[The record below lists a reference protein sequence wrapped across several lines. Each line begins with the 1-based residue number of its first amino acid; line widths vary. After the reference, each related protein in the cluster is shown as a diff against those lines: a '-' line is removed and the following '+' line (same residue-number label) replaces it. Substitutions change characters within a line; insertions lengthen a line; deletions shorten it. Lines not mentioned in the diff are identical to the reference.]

1 MCPAAAPSRSPG
13 RFVLWRW
20 LAASAAIWTVFG
32 VLTYEAARRPYLG
45 PDLALARWVQ
55 SVDWGPLTPAFPLIN
70 QMAGTEGA
78 VVSALVVGAVAVVD
92 WRAVPFAAFVEIGAT
107 QTYSIVNGALRAPRP
122 APGLIRITEHPGAY
136 GWPSGHAGFALVQA
150 ALLAFAVAAVRAR
163 GPVRVIVAL
172 AGVLVVLA
180 FVIQRV
186 DAGVHW
192 PSQTLGGLLVAAG
205 WLTLG
210 MSIRRLSDP
219 VVAAVRRR
227 GETRTTAL

>member
-13 RFVLWRW
+13 RFVRWRW

-55 SVDWGPLTPAFPLIN
+55 SVDWGPLTPAFPLIS

-150 ALLAFAVAAVRAR
+150 ALLAF
-163 GPVRVIVAL
+163 
-172 AGVLVVLA
+172 
-180 FVIQRV
+180 VIQRV

>member
-1 MCPAAAPSRSPG
+1 MSAAAARSRSLG
-13 RFVLWRW
+13 RFVRWRW
-20 LAASAAIWTVFG
+20 LAASAAIWAVFG
-32 VLTYEAARRPYLG
+32 ALTYEASRRPFLG
-45 PDLALARWVQ
+45 PDLTLARWVQ
-55 SVDWGPLTPAFPLIN
+55 SVDWGPLTPAFPFIN

-78 VVSALVVGAVAVVD
+78 VVSALVVGAVALAD
-92 WRAVPFAAFVEIGAT
+92 WRAVPFAAVVEIGAS

-150 ALLAFAVAAVRAR
+150 ALLVFAVAAVRPPR
-163 GPVRVIVAL
+163 PFRLVVAV

-192 PSQTLGGLLVAAG
+192 PSQTLGGLLVGAG
-205 WLTLG
+205 WLTLA
-210 MSIRRLSDP
+210 MSVRRLSDP
-219 VVAAVRRR
+219 VVAAV
-227 GETRTTAL
+227 GHL